1 MDGNL
6 PRARTTVTPQLV
18 LGVFL
23 LLVGVMLTLDRL
35 NILDADLGL
44 RFWPLLLVAVGG
56 KLLADRSDPKS
67 RFWGTVWV
75 FVGLWLLLNSL
86 GLVRVGFWDLFWPVL
101 IIFLGV
107 SIIRQAYYRG
117 QSTLKGTSS
126 GGAHLAAI
134 LGESK
139 RTVTDNPFEGGEL
152 TAFMGG
158 CVLDLRQAVLPPGAS
173 ATIDVFAMMAGHE
186 VFVPNGWVVESRI
199 VPIMGG
205 VDDKRLPSGDNTAVE
220 GRPRLIM
227 RGLVI
232 MGGLVIKS

>member
-1 MDGNL
+1 
-6 PRARTTVTPQLV
+6 
-18 LGVFL
+18 
-23 LLVGVMLTLDRL
+23 MLTLDRL
-35 NILDADLGL
+35 NILNADLGL
-44 RFWPLLLVAVGG
+44 RFWPLLLVALGG
-56 KLLADRSDPKS
+56 KLLADRADPKS
-67 RFWGTVWV
+67 RFWGTVWL

-117 QSTLKGTSS
+117 QSTLKGSS
-126 GGAHLAAI
+126 GGSAHLCAI

-152 TAFMGG
+152 TAVMGG
-158 CVLDLRQAVLPPGAS
+158 CQLDLRQAGIPNGSS
-173 ATIDVFAMMAGHE
+173 ATIDVFAMMGGHE
-186 VFVPNGWVVESRI
+186 VFVPGGWAVESRL

-205 VDDKRLPSGDNTAVE
+205 VDDKRLPSSDNTTID
-220 GRPRLIM
+220 GRPRLIL

>member
-6 PRARTTVTPQLV
+6 PRARTPVTPQLV

-35 NILDADLGL
+35 QILDADRGL
-44 RFWPLLLVAVGG
+44 RFWPLALIAVGG
-56 KLLADRSDPKS
+56 SLLTNREDPKS
-67 RFWGTVWV
+67 RFWGTVWL
-75 FVGLWLLLNSL
+75 GIGGWMLLNSL
-86 GLVRVGFWDLFWPVL
+86 GIVRVGFWDLFWPVL

-107 SIIRQAYYRG
+107 TIIRQTYRRG
-117 QSTLKGTSS
+117 QSTLR
-126 GGAHLAAI
+126 GGASGSAYLCAI

-139 RTVTDNPFEGGEL
+139 RAVTDNPFEGGEL

-158 CVLDLRQAVLPPGAS
+158 CVLDLRQAVLPPGAT

-186 VFVPNGWVVESRI
+186 VWVPNGWVVESRL

-205 VDDKRLPSGDNTAVE
+205 VDDKRLPSADNLAAD
-220 GRPRLIM
+220 GRPRLIL
-227 RGLVI
+227 RGVVI